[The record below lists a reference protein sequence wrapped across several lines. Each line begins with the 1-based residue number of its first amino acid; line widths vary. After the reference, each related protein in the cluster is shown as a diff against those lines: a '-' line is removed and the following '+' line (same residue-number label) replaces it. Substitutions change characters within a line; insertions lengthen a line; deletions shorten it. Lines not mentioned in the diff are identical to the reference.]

1 MASMSLHK
9 LESMAIAL
17 FVMKKM
23 RKQKTCVNSDRKN
36 IMFINFRFWCKVTE
50 IGWTSS
56 PMGGQSL
63 YIVAI
68 PMTMNVSN
76 YPSEISIQL
85 STSTMYE

>member
-1 MASMSLHK
+1 MSLYM

-50 IGWTSS
+50 TGWTSS
-56 PMGGQSL
+56 RMGGQTLLHSRSS
-63 YIVAI
+63 
-68 PMTMNVSN
+68 MTMNVSN
-76 YPSEISIQL
+76 YPSEMSVYLQP
-85 STSTMYE
+85 MYEGKKK